1 MLHGHFLFSAP
12 QNRLPLEPKTGQQT
26 ALVFFGAH
34 NATDSPRS
42 GVDYAKRIGRQAAL
56 GVAAFLRFT
65 MALFGCDRQNHHDAA
80 LSLLGEN
87 SRDYVTRLLAMEF
100 LRAASLELIAG

>member
-1 MLHGHFLFSAP
+1 
-12 QNRLPLEPKTGQQT
+12 
-26 ALVFFGAH
+26 
-34 NATDSPRS
+34 
-42 GVDYAKRIGRQAAL
+42 
-56 GVAAFLRFT
+56 